1 MIKVQPKVVKKKY
14 LSNKDLY
21 CELIVSKAKGKLTR
35 QAETMLILL
44 AKNVIRKMYYKDS
57 DDKLDCLQTAY
68 LDVFANWYSYDEA
81 KGDNPFAFFTE
92 VIKRALAK
100 GWNKQHKKKGDP
112 DAVVISLTGY
122 TQDGEQY
129 ERF

>member
-1 MIKVQPKVVKKKY
+1 MIKAQPKVAKKKY

-35 QAETMLILL
+35 PAETMLILL
-44 AKNVIRKMYYKDS
+44 AKNVIKKMYYKDS

-68 LDVFANWYSYDEA
+68 LNVFQNWYSFDEN
-81 KGDNPFAFFTE
+81 KGDNAFAYFTE
-92 VIKRALAK
+92 IIKRGLAQ
-100 GWNKQHKKKGDP
+100 GWNKMYKLKGDEN
-112 DAVVISLTGY
+112 AEVISLTGY
-122 TQDGEQY
+122 SSDGEQY

>member
-1 MIKVQPKVVKKKY
+1 MIKVQPKAKKKY

-44 AKNVIRKMYYKDS
+44 AKNVIKKMYYQNP
-57 DDKLDCLQTAY
+57 DDRLDCLQTAY
-68 LDVFANWYSYDEA
+68 LSVFQNWYSFDEL
-81 KGDNPFAFFTE
+81 KGDNAFSYFTE
-92 VIKRALAK
+92 VIKRGLAQ
-100 GWNKQHKKKGDP
+100 GWNKMYKLKGDEN
-112 DAVVISLTGY
+112 AVVISLTGY
-122 TQDGEQY
+122 TSDGEQY

>member
-1 MIKVQPKVVKKKY
+1 MVPKAHKHY
-14 LSNKDLY
+14 LSNKELY

-35 QAETMLILL
+35 EAEKMLILL
-44 AKNVIRKMYYKDS
+44 TKNVIKKMYYNDP

-68 LDVFANWYSYDEA
+68 LDVFQNWYSFDEN
-81 KGDNPFAFFTE
+81 KGDNAFAYFTE
-92 VIKRALAK
+92 IIKRALAK
-100 GWNKQHKKKGDP
+100 GWNQQKRKKGNA

-122 TQDGEQY
+122 TSDGEQY

>member
-1 MIKVQPKVVKKKY
+1 MIKVQPKVKKKY

-44 AKNVIRKMYYKDS
+44 AKNVIKKMYYQNP
-57 DDKLDCLQTAY
+57 DDRLDCLQTAY
-68 LDVFANWYSYDEA
+68 LSVFQNWYSFDEL
-81 KGDNPFAFFTE
+81 KGDNAFSYFTE
-92 VIKRALAK
+92 VIKRGLAQ
-100 GWNKQHKKKGDP
+100 GWNKMYKLKGDEN
-112 DAVVISLTGY
+112 AVVISLTGY
-122 TQDGEQY
+122 TSSGEQF

>member
-1 MIKVQPKVVKKKY
+1 VKKKY

-44 AKNVIRKMYYKDS
+44 AKNVIKKMYYKDS

-68 LDVFANWYSYDEA
+68 LSVFQNWYQFDEL
-81 KGDNPFAFFTE
+81 KGDNAFSYFTE
-92 VIKRALAK
+92 IIKRGLAQ
-100 GWNKQHKKKGDP
+100 GWNKMYKLKGDP

-122 TQDGEQY
+122 TSDGEQF

>member
-1 MIKVQPKVVKKKY
+1 MIKVQPKVKKKY

-44 AKNVIRKMYYKDS
+44 AKNVVKKMYYQNP

-68 LDVFANWYSYDEA
+68 LCVFQNWYSFDEL
-81 KGDNPFAFFTE
+81 KGDNCFAYFTE
-92 VIKRALAK
+92 VIKRGLAQ
-100 GWNKQHKKKGDP
+100 GWNKMYKLKGDEN
-112 DAVVISLTGY
+112 AVVISLTGY
-122 TQDGEQY
+122 TSSGDQY

>member
-1 MIKVQPKVVKKKY
+1 MIKVQPKVAKKKY

-44 AKNVIRKMYYKDS
+44 AKNVIKKMYYKDS

-68 LDVFANWYSYDEA
+68 LSVFQNWYQFDEL
-81 KGDNPFAFFTE
+81 KGDNAFSYFTE
-92 VIKRALAK
+92 IIKRGLAQ
-100 GWNKQHKKKGDP
+100 GWNKMYKLKGDP
-112 DAVVISLTGY
+112 EAVVISLTGY
-122 TQDGEQY
+122 TSDGEQF

>member
-1 MIKVQPKVVKKKY
+1 MIKVQPKVAKKKY

-44 AKNVIRKMYYKDS
+44 AKNVIKKMSYKDP
-57 DDKLDCLQTAY
+57 DDRLDCLQTAY
-68 LDVFANWYSYDEA
+68 LNVFQNWYSFDEN
-81 KGDNPFAFFTE
+81 KGDNAFAYFTE
-92 VIKRALAK
+92 IIKRGLAQ
-100 GWNKQHKKKGDP
+100 GWNKMYKLKGDEN
-112 DAVVISLTGY
+112 AEVISLTGY
-122 TQDGEQY
+122 SSDGEQY

>member
-1 MIKVQPKVVKKKY
+1 MIKVQPKVKKKY

-44 AKNVIRKMYYKDS
+44 AKNVIKKMSYKDP
-57 DDKLDCLQTAY
+57 DDRLDCLQSAY
-68 LDVFANWYSYDEA
+68 LDVFANWYSFDEN
-81 KGDNPFAFFTE
+81 KGDNAFAYFTE
-92 VIKRALAK
+92 IIKRGLAK
-100 GWNKQHKKKGDP
+100 GWNSRYKLKGDA

-122 TQDGEQY
+122 TSSGEQY